1 MSGLLSLM
9 MLMLPSIRPVRG
21 ARGAIPSTPPDFGIS
36 VEPISTRRL
45 RHIMPPHHYWHPRIF
60 RPSYGPQYVCVVIMQ
75 PQSDLTA
82 SCLTSVPV

>member
-9 MLMLPSIRPVRG
+9 MLMLPSM
-21 ARGAIPSTPPDFGIS
+21 
-36 VEPISTRRL
+36 
-45 RHIMPPHHYWHPRIF
+45 H
-60 RPSYGPQYVCVVIMQ
+60 VCVVLMQ